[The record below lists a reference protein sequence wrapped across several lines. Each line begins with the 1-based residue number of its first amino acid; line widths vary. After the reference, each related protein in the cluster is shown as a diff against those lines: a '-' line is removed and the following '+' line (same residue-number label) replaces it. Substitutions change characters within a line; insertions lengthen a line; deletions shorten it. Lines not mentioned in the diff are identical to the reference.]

1 MKRALDGP
9 FFVLKPNSLGQ
20 PGLNS
25 RGAVLC
31 FPFLQLIVVAT
42 FGFDDFA
49 SVRGFIDL
57 KHAWLTG
64 ADTLGLEPSKTLHAY
79 QRTLSIQVRW

>member
-1 MKRALDGP
+1 M
-9 FFVLKPNSLGQ
+9 LKPNSLGQ
-20 PGLNS
+20 PGLYG

-31 FPFLQLIVVAT
+31 FPFLQRLVIVA
-42 FGFDDFA
+42 FGFDYFA
-49 SVRGFIDL
+49 GVRVFIDL

-79 QRTLSIQVRW
+79 QRTLSIQVQW